1 MIMLISMISTKRYV
15 ALDNDDKRVNINV
28 QPILSPTG
36 DAVIGALYVK
46 SNIEQKYSEINNT
59 AVIFLYCL
67 TNCGIYF
74 NDRICFSCS
83 FDYTADR

>member
-1 MIMLISMISTKRYV
+1 VNEQSAVGKKNDYVDINDFTTKRYV

-59 AVIFLYCL
+59 AVIF
-67 TNCGIYF
+67 F
-74 NDRICFSCS
+74 
-83 FDYTADR
+83 TASLIA